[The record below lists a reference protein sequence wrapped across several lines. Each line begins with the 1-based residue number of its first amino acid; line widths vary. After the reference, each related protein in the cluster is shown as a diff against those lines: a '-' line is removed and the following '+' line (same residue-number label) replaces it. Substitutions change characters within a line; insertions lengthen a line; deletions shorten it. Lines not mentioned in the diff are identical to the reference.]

1 MCKVNYVVG
10 SIAISIPP
18 VNRDRLT
25 TNGMTSFSSLE
36 GTECNRHIDGLK
48 EVITEVNSED
58 QLEKKL

>member
-48 EVITEVNSED
+48 EVITEQNNQREF
-58 QLEKKL
+58 K